1 MQTKLGF
8 WIFQRRSS
16 LIGGYPVFY
25 CDNGFGDLIP
35 CQLPVHM
42 INSLEF

>member
-8 WIFQRRSS
+8 WIFHRRSS

-25 CDNGFGDLIP
+25 SDNGFGELIP
-35 CQLPVHM
+35 SQLPVHT